1 MGNSATKLPYQP
13 STRKVTGFAHYAGIW
28 QIFVGDDGAT
38 LIFRHDKKGA
48 RAVDTACAQNALKRM
63 RSLRHPYILKLLV
76 RACGQRLRLPPPPPR
91 SDRRPRCFTSW
102 PPLPPRSCPLRP

>member
-1 MGNSATKLPYQP
+1 MGNSATKLPYNP
-13 STRKVTGFAHYAGIW
+13 SSRKVTGFAHYAGIW
-28 QIFVGDDGAT
+28 QIYVGDDGAT

-76 RACGQRLRLPPPPPR
+76 RPQGLWWAAKWALQPQSYAPSSPPHTC
-91 SDRRPRCFTSW
+91 SH
-102 PPLPPRSCPLRP
+102 

>member
-13 STRKVTGFAHYAGIW
+13 STRKVGGFAHYAGIW
-28 QIFVGDDGAT
+28 QIFVGDDGST

-48 RAVDTACAQNALKRM
+48 RPMDTLCAQNALKRM

-76 RACGQRLRLPPPPPR
+76 RAQRCKPHLAISPPSLTPKHPPTHRTAPG
-91 SDRRPRCFTSW
+91 W
-102 PPLPPRSCPLRP
+102 H

>member
-13 STRKVTGFAHYAGIW
+13 SSRKVTGFAHYAGIW
-28 QIFVGDDGAT
+28 QIYVGDDGAT

-76 RACGQRLRLPPPPPR
+76 R
-91 SDRRPRCFTSW
+91 S
-102 PPLPPRSCPLRP
+102 PLWCCHG